1 MEAKQDIIQATE
13 QDYVKLRAAIDGL
26 DEAQMSEVWLGT
38 WGVREILAH
47 VAGWQVEMLPALERL
62 ACGEEPY
69 AKGSYDDF
77 DRWNARFVDAR
88 KETVEYAKTRLMSFC
103 VRPIGPIAILYAPR
117 AGCRRRTSRSA
128 RPRMASSRAWA
139 RPITASTP
147 RRSSTGEDARGAEG
161 RAR

>member
-13 QDYVKLRAAIDGL
+13 QEYAKLRTAIDGL
-26 DEAQMSEVWLGT
+26 GEAQMSEVWLGT
-38 WGVREILAH
+38 WGVREIMAH

-88 KETVEYAKTRLMSFC
+88 KDVATDDVLREADRSHRDFVRAASRLSPEDLAVGQAAHGLVEGVGAAHYREHA
-103 VRPIGPIAILYAPR
+103 AQILDWRGR
-117 AGCRRRTSRSA
+117 AGR
-128 RPRMASSRAWA
+128 
-139 RPITASTP
+139 
-147 RRSSTGEDARGAEG
+147 
-161 RAR
+161 